1 MSAKPI
7 RRSSAEAR
15 SGASQSRA
23 RLGDRFRAYRMHHRR
38 VAGDSLRRLLRSP
51 LQSTLTCLVV
61 AIALAL
67 PAALYLALLQFQ
79 NLGASWQAQ
88 PHISVFLQPGTGDAQ
103 AQKLAEQLL
112 GYVEVEAV
120 DYISPEQA
128 LVEFQEYSGLG
139 NVVETLDE
147 NPLPGVL
154 VVRPTE
160 FATDP
165 AQLELLRDRL
175 AQEALAEDVRLDMDW
190 VRRLH
195 QMMIIGER
203 LVMAMAGV
211 LSLGVLLV
219 IGNTIGLA
227 IESRRDEIVV
237 VKLVGGTDAFVRRP
251 FLYTGFWY
259 GFGGGLLAWILL
271 AAGVYWLSGPVSR
284 LAELYQSA
292 FRLQGLGLQ
301 ESLLIIFGSGAL
313 GLTGAALAVS
323 KHLHAIE
330 PN

>member
-1 MSAKPI
+1 MHAKPL
-7 RRSSAEAR
+7 RRSAEAR

-23 RLGDRFRAYRMHHRR
+23 RIGDRFRAYRMHHRR
-38 VAGDSLRRLLRSP
+38 VAMDSLRRLMRAP

-67 PAALYLALLQFQ
+67 PAALYLALVQFQ

-88 PHISVFLQPGTGDAQ
+88 PHISVFLQPRTDDEQ
-103 AQKLAEQLL
+103 AQQLAEKLL
-112 GYVEVEAV
+112 GYPEVEAV
-120 DYISPEQA
+120 DYVSPAQA
-128 LVEFQEYSGLG
+128 LVEFQQYSGLG
-139 NVVETLDE
+139 SVVETLDE

-154 VVRPTE
+154 VIRP
-160 FATDP
+160 ADSASAP
-165 AQLELLRDRL
+165 AELGALRDRL
-175 AQEALAEDVRLDMDW
+175 AQEALADDVRLDMDW

-203 LVMAMAGV
+203 LVTAMAGL

-227 IESRRDEIVV
+227 IESRREEIVV

-271 AAGVYWLSGPVSR
+271 ALGVYWLSIPVSR
-284 LAELYQSA
+284 LAELYQSG
-292 FRLQGLGLQ
+292 FRLQGLGLPQ
-301 ESLLIIFGSGAL
+301 SLLILFGSGLL
-313 GLTGAALAVS
+313 GLLGAALAVS